1 MKKTT
6 VYRRTDGENLFE
18 EELTIEFLGI
28 HTVDEIPDEKTV
40 WHVKN
45 ILSKAGTFDALF
57 SVLISTARDFPS
69 MKAILSMPLLWKLPN
84 SATPVRKIQICANQQ
99 IPAAAYCLYGIAV
112 S

>member
-1 MKKTT
+1 M
-6 VYRRTDGENLFE
+6 DENLFE

-28 HTVDEIPDEKTV
+28 HTVDDIPDEKTV

-57 SVLISTARDFPS
+57 DKFRSYLDS
-69 MKAILSMPLLWKLPN
+69 KGLSFNEGKIIDASFVEKLPG
-84 SATPVRKIQICANQQ
+84 SATPVRRIQICANQQ